1 MENDNRLPIAA
12 LLALVIGAA
21 LRLPGLW
28 TDLQL
33 DEVWSIEN
41 ASAAASWFD
50 ILRLKI
56 DNNHHLTSLYMHGL
70 GPNAAA
76 ALYRVP
82 AYVFGVA
89 TVPLAWLIASRD
101 SRTTAIISATLFATS
116 AALVFYSS
124 EARGYSAVV
133 FLTLAAWYCLQRY
146 GESPKTSYLIGFAV
160 TSVLGMMS
168 HQTFAFFFL
177 GAFIWCDAHMQRTG
191 RLRDATRLTMRMFAL
206 PAVGIGIFAIVAL
219 AGQEI
224 GGGPPFDIP
233 VVLAQTLAVVSGGP
247 QHGAGLWLVAAVSG
261 SLVAI
266 ALWAAYRWKDDRVFL
281 YATAGVIAP
290 TLIVL
295 LRRPPTLAP
304 RYFLV
309 PAAVLLLAVSWLLAR
324 AIDRGGWRR
333 MVAGALITAH
343 VIAGVWFTF
352 SPNASRGG
360 YRAAITHIV
369 EQSDGTPTVASAN
382 RFGGSEWRT
391 AMMVRYYAR
400 AIGAQDRL
408 RYVSADKA
416 AVEGAQWVIDEN
428 LDNAPAPQLIV
439 DKHGRQYTVDRV
451 YDAGPLSGIV
461 WRLYRQHGAI
471 AAGKR

>member
-1 MENDNRLPIAA
+1 MENDNRLPLVA
-12 LLALVIGAA
+12 LAVLVIGAA

-33 DEVWSIEN
+33 DEVWSLEN
-41 ASAAASWFD
+41 ASAATSWLE

-70 GPNAAA
+70 GPNVDA

-89 TVPLAWLIASRD
+89 TIGLAWLIGLRD
-101 SRTTAIISATLFATS
+101 SRTTAVITAVMFATS

-133 FLTLAAWYCLQRY
+133 CLMLAAWYCLQRY
-146 GESPKTSYLIGFAV
+146 ADAPNTAYLIGFAV

-177 GAFIWCDAHMQRTG
+177 GAFIWCDAHMQRHH
-191 RLRDATRLTMRMFAL
+191 RLRDATRLTMRMFAI
-206 PAVGIGIFAIVAL
+206 PTVGIGVFAVVAL
-219 AGQEI
+219 VGQEI

-233 VVLAQTLAVVSGGP
+233 IVVAQTLAVMSGGP
-247 QHGAGLWLVAAVSG
+247 QHGAGLWFVAAICGCLVATAVWS
-261 SLVAI
+261 
-266 ALWAAYRWKDDRVFL
+266 AYRSKDDRVFF
-281 YATAGVIAP
+281 YATAGIIAP
-290 TLIVL
+290 ALIVL

-309 PAAVLLLAVSWLLAR
+309 PAAVLLLAVSCSLAK

-333 MVAGALITAH
+333 VMARVLIAAH
-343 VIAGVWFTF
+343 VVAGVWFTF

-360 YRAAITHIV
+360 YRAALTHIV
-369 EQSDGTPTVASAN
+369 EQSTGSATVASAN
-382 RFGGSEWRT
+382 RFGGSDWRT
-391 AMMVRYYAR
+391 GMMMRYYTR
-400 AIGAQDRL
+400 AIGAQSRL
-408 RYVSADKA
+408 RYVATEEA

-428 LDNAPAPQLIV
+428 LDNAPAPQSIV
-439 DKHGRQYTVDRV
+439 DTHGRQYSIDRV

-461 WRLYRQHGAI
+461 WRVYRQHE
-471 AAGKR
+471 

>member
-1 MENDNRLPIAA
+1 MAA
-12 LLALVIGAA
+12 VVVGAA

-41 ASAAASWFD
+41 ASAAASWFE

-82 AYVFGVA
+82 AYVLGVA
-89 TVPLAWLIASRD
+89 TVPLAWLVASRD
-101 SRTTAIISATLFATS
+101 SRTTAVVSTVLFATS

-133 FLTLAAWYCLQRY
+133 CLMLAAWYCLQRY
-146 GESPKTSYLIGFAV
+146 ADSPKTSYLIGFAV

-177 GAFIWCDAHMQRTG
+177 GAFIWCDAHLQRTG

-206 PAVGIGIFAIVAL
+206 PAVGIGLFAIVSL

-233 VVLAQTLAVVSGGP
+233 VVVAQTLAVVSGGP
-247 QHGAGLWLVAAVSG
+247 QHGAGLWVVAAVSG
-261 SLVAI
+261 SLVAL
-266 ALWAAYRWKDDRVFL
+266 ALWAAYRSKDDRVFF

-290 TLIVL
+290 ALIVL

-309 PAAVLLLAVSWLLAR
+309 PAAVLLLAVSSLLAR
-324 AIDRGGWRR
+324 DIDRGGWRR
-333 MVAGALITAH
+333 VVAGALITVH
-343 VIAGVWFTF
+343 VIAGVWFTL

-360 YRAAITHIV
+360 YRAALTHIV
-369 EQSDGTPTVASAN
+369 EQSVGTPTVASTN
-382 RFGGSEWRT
+382 RFGGGDWRT
-391 AMMVRYYAR
+391 GMLVHYYAR

-408 RYVSADKA
+408 QYVSADKA
-416 AVEGAQWVIDEN
+416 AVEGAQWVIDEA
-428 LDNAPAPQLIV
+428 LDNAPASQLIV
-439 DKHGRQYTVDRV
+439 DKHGRQYTMDRV
-451 YDAGPLSGIV
+451 YPAGPLSGIV
-461 WRLYRQHGAI
+461 WRVYRQHGSI
-471 AAGKR
+471 AADKQ

>member
-1 MENDNRLPIAA
+1 MENDNRLPLAA
-12 LLALVIGAA
+12 LLAFVVGAA
-21 LRLPGLW
+21 LRVPGLW

-41 ASAAASWFD
+41 ASAATSWFE

-70 GPNAAA
+70 GPNAGA

-82 AYVFGVA
+82 AYLFGVA
-89 TVPLAWLIASRD
+89 TVPLAWLVASRD
-101 SRTTAIISATLFATS
+101 SRTTAVITSVVFATS

-133 FLTLAAWYCLQRY
+133 CLMLAAWFCLQGY
-146 GESPKTSYLIGFAV
+146 ADSPKTSYLIGFAV

-177 GAFIWCDAHMQRTG
+177 GAFIWCDAHMQRHR
-191 RLRDATRLTMRMFAL
+191 RLREATRLTMRMFAL
-206 PAVGIGIFAIVAL
+206 PAVGIGLFAIVAL
-219 AGQEI
+219 VGQEI

-233 VVLAQTLAVVSGGP
+233 IVLAQTLAVVSGGR
-247 QHGAGLWLVAAVSG
+247 QSGVGLWFVAAVSG
-261 SLVAI
+261 SLVAV
-266 ALWAAYRWKDDRVFL
+266 ALWTIYRSKDDRLFF

-290 TLIVL
+290 ALIVF

-309 PAAVLLLAVSWLLAR
+309 PAAVLLLAVSSLLAR
-324 AIDRGGWRR
+324 AFDHGGWRR
-333 MVAGALITAH
+333 VVAGALITAH
-343 VIAGVWFTF
+343 VVAGVWFTF

-360 YRAAITHIV
+360 YRAALTHVI
-369 EQSDGTPTVASAN
+369 EQSVGTPTIASAN
-382 RFGGSEWRT
+382 RFEGSDWRT

-416 AVEGAQWVIDEN
+416 AVEAVQWVIDED
-428 LDNAPAPQLIV
+428 LDSGPASQLIV
-439 DKHGRQYTVDRV
+439 DKRGRHYAMDRV
-451 YDAGPLSGIV
+451 YDTGPLSGIV
-461 WRLYRQHGAI
+461 WRLYRQQGSS
-471 AAGKR
+471 AAEQR